1 MSSRAKTSRLM
12 SISIPGKVMLSGE
25 YAVLYGGAAVLVHA
39 PCRLHLEPSA
49 EEPAQGYPP
58 AAHAARRIRI
68 RELEDHERQHGLPH
82 FALNDNEFFAQ
93 NADGRRSK
101 LGLGLSAAE
110 AVGAVAM
117 RYGAAGLDW
126 TQHRAEVLQYALAA
140 HRVVSG
146 GGSGADVAAC
156 ASAGPVECALEDGS
170 LRVRPLAGEATPAVP
185 LALYWSGVAA
195 DTRQLVGI
203 FQRWVSGAPRDVD
216 HPIPGDDDPYV
227 LQQQSLTETKSAEA
241 SKSRFTSGADSASL
255 LRELVAFA
263 DALAPAWFDAPPGEL
278 LALLDRFEEAISACA
293 VAAGLPYTLPVHSRL
308 SAWAR
313 RHGGRA
319 KPTGAGGG
327 DMVLLVGELP
337 LAQLQGLV
345 LPLV

>member
-1 MSSRAKTSRLM
+1 MSVMAEPAGPL

-25 YAVLYGGAAVLVHA
+25 YAVLYGGAATLIHA
-39 PCRLHLEPSA
+39 PRQLHIERIVA
-49 EEPAQGYPP
+49 EPAPGYPP

-68 RELEDHERQHGLPH
+68 RELEEYERQHGLPH
-82 FALNDNEFFAQ
+82 YSQNADEFFAE
-93 NADGRRSK
+93 DHEGRRTK

-117 RYGAAGLDW
+117 RFYVAGLEW
-126 TQHRAEVLQYALAA
+126 TQHRALVMQYALAA
-140 HRVVSG
+140 HREVSG

-156 ASAGPVECALEDGS
+156 AGAGAVECALRDGV
-170 LRVRPLAGEATPAVP
+170 LCVTPLAGEARPGVP

-195 DTRQLVGI
+195 DTRRLVGI
-203 FQRWVSGAPRDVD
+203 FQRWVSGAERAVD
-216 HPIPGDDDPYV
+216 HPIPGADDIYV
-227 LQQQSLTETKSAEA
+227 AQQQSRTQNSLDAPPIPA
-241 SKSRFTSGADSASL
+241 AVAGADSAGL
-255 LRELVAFA
+255 LPELVSAA
-263 DALAPAWFDAPPGEL
+263 DELAPAWFDAPPGEL
-278 LALLDRFEEAISACA
+278 FALLDRFEGALGACV
-293 VAAGLPYTLPVHSRL
+293 VASGLPHTLAVHARL

-327 DMVLLVGELP
+327 DMVLLIGDLP

-345 LPLV
+345 IPLG